1 MAAAYQDRGN
11 LTKQSFVHK
20 RGDRQNSENTSLA
33 NPTGR
38 GDLPCSASWLRPN
51 EIWHCCP
58 PFCNVLCTVDQQKQ
72 KSTRSG
78 GVCSLFVFEL
88 QCNQGKKP
96 LSLSLS
102 LRLTLFLPC
111 PWDSLLPEWRYWK
124 KRQLQPYCTAI
135 TRSQRNQL
143 AFGDKPDCCRS
154 SFLPLT
160 ALQNEWLTKS
170 IQLDENQAEMA
181 NKMQKS

>member
-1 MAAAYQDRGN
+1 MAAAYQDQGN

-20 RGDRQNSENTSLA
+20 GGDRQNFENTSLA

-38 GDLPCSASWLRPN
+38 GDLPCFASWLRPN

-58 PFCNVLCTVDQQKQ
+58 PFCNVLCTADQQKQ

-96 LSLSLS
+96 LSLSPS
-102 LRLTLFLPC
+102 FPVSAVPPGFTPPRMA
-111 PWDSLLPEWRYWK
+111 LLKEEAVTILLYSDNAFPEES
-124 KRQLQPYCTAI
+124 I
-135 TRSQRNQL
+135 
-143 AFGDKPDCCRS
+143 
-154 SFLPLT
+154 SFRR
-160 ALQNEWLTKS
+160 
-170 IQLDENQAEMA
+170 
-181 NKMQKS
+181 